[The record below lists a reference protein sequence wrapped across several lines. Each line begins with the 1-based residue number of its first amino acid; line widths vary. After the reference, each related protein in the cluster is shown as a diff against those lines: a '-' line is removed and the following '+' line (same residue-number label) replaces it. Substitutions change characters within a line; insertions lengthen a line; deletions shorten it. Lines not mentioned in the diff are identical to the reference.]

1 MKNDF
6 FIIKL
11 DSKVFVNIDVMIA
24 AGSDQMRMNTIITIQ
39 SFCSK

>member
-24 AGSDQMRMNTIITIQ
+24 AGSDQMRTNTMITIQ